1 MNETAQVTD
10 ALGAAVKAKALPWV
24 IIAFL
29 FAMAGAGSTGLYFGY
44 QYASNKLTAQAA
56 TDRENLVTAYNV
68 ALIEKEARRREAEG
82 RGHTVESDFLTALQN
97 IQVVNK
103 TYNNEVVKETEK
115 LVYTDCKLPVSGV
128 DLLNKHIDA
137 VNAQF
142 LGKAVKP

>member
-1 MNETAQVTD
+1 MSEVSQAAD
-10 ALGAAVKAKALPWV
+10 AIGTVSKMKMLPWV
-24 IIAFL
+24 ILAFL
-29 FAMAGAGSTGLYFGY
+29 FAMACTGSTGLYFGY

-56 TDRENLVTAYNV
+56 TDRENLVTAYNL
-68 ALIEKEARRREAEG
+68 ALGEKEARRQEAEG
-82 RGHTVESDFLTALQN
+82 RGRTVEIDFLTALQN

-115 LVYTDCKLPVSGV
+115 LVYTDCKLPASGV

-142 LGKAVKP
+142 LGRAK

>member
-1 MNETAQVTD
+1 MTD
-10 ALGAAVKAKALPWV
+10 ALQATGAISAAAKAKALPWI

-29 FAMAGAGSTGLYFGY
+29 LAMAASGSTGLYFGY
-44 QYASNKLTAQAA
+44 QYASNELTAQAA
-56 TDRENLVTAYNV
+56 TERENLVTAYNK
-68 ALIEKEARRREAEG
+68 ALEEKEARRKEAEG
-82 RGHTVESDFLTALQN
+82 RGRTVESDFLTALQN

-115 LVYTDCKLPVSGV
+115 LVYTDCKLPASGV

>member
-1 MNETAQVTD
+1 MIEPSKMTE
-10 ALGAAVKAKALPWV
+10 ALSAVVKKKMFPWV

-29 FAMAGAGSTGLYFGY
+29 FAMIGSGSTGLYFGY

-56 TDRENLVTAYNV
+56 TDRENLVTAYNK
-68 ALIEKEARRREAEG
+68 ALEEKEARRKEAEG
-82 RGHTVESDFLTALQN
+82 KGRTVESDFLTALQN

-115 LVYTDCKLPVSGV
+115 LVYTDCKLPASGV
-128 DLLNKHIDA
+128 DLLNRHIDA

-142 LGKAVKP
+142 LGRGK